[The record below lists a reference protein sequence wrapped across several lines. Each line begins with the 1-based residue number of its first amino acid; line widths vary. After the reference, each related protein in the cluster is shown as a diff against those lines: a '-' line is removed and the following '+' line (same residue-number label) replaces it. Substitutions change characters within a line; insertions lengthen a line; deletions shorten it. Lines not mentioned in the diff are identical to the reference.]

1 MVKTFK
7 NLLLRNQTAYYLE
20 TWYVASSAQVLPS
33 LFKWWPWVG
42 LDIFYGKAKFGPLW
56 FCMGKKG
63 KAMDF
68 SETFVLYDIKV
79 GKCSYV
85 NEFMI
90 ETWYVALGAQ
100 VLPSLFKWWPWVDPD
115 LFYGKVKFGPL
126 WLCMG
131 KR

>member
-1 MVKTFK
+1 MARP
-7 NLLLRNQTAYYLE
+7 NLVPCDFVWE
-20 TWYVASSAQVLPS
+20 
-33 LFKWWPWVG
+33 
-42 LDIFYGKAKFGPLW
+42 
-56 FCMGKKG
+56 KG

-100 VLPSLFKWWPWVDPD
+100 VLPSLFK
-115 LFYGKVKFGPL
+115 
-126 WLCMG
+126 
-131 KR
+131 